1 MLDTLKV
8 AIPLTK
14 GQHKRIHQLATGD
27 DSWVWALMHQQSGEV
42 VARKFCGL
50 AQTDGESYHREI
62 RFDYPPKWSEDAR
75 LWVEFSLPKFWY
87 GHNIILLYDW
97 ANALRRFRALLVEQF
112 HLKRLKLAPIEE
124 WEVWRVDTCYAY
136 KFPSQQTAQLYLDSL
151 KRMRFPWKQPAIHPH
166 SIFWGGGTY
175 SFKCYLKFP
184 EFQAHDR
191 KELCKKEFN
200 PEWIDYLDELASGVF
215 RVEACLRRKYLMRMM
230 GVKTVGDLMGDKAWL
245 EFDSHLEKIPGFD
258 PLLSHMAIMAYQLQ
272 QLGVSQIDPNK
283 EGHTLVS
290 GCHYHAPDTIL
301 DTDFVGY
308 YHPAGGFTYYKM
320 ALPMAKLRELLH
332 RFLGGSQGME
342 TIDRVEVALSA
353 HYKPVKVARLVGF
366 WLYVKQ
372 FGAEKAK
379 QCFGERSYYY
389 NRKQLKSAG
398 VGLIEAN
405 ENIIKADPEFFRNF
419 SLDIPSPYA
428 HHKADEFRDSG
439 NILNLDTYRAG

>member
-1 MLDTLKV
+1 MLDTIKV

-27 DSWVWALMHQQSGEV
+27 DSWVWALMHQQSGETV
-42 VARKFCGL
+42 VRKFRGL

-62 RFDYPPKWSEDAR
+62 RFDYPPRWSEDAR

-112 HLKRLKLAPIEE
+112 HLKRLKLAPIEL
-124 WEVWRVDTCYAY
+124 WEVWRADCCYAY
-136 KFPSQQTAQLYLDSL
+136 KFPSQQLAQLYLDSL
-151 KRMRFPWKQPAIHPH
+151 KRMRFPRKQPAIHPH

-175 SFKCYLKFP
+175 AFKVYLKFP

-191 KELCKKEFN
+191 KELCKKESN
-200 PEWIDYLDELASGVF
+200 PDWIDHLDELASGVF
-215 RVEACLRRKYLMRMM
+215 RVEASLRRKYLMRM
-230 GVKTVGDLMGDKAWL
+230 GVKTVSDLMTDKAWM
-245 EFDSHLEKIPGFD
+245 EFDEHLEKNKDFD
-258 PLLSHMAIMAYQLQ
+258 PLLSIMAISLYEM
-272 QLGVSQIDPNK
+272 K
-283 EGHTLVS
+283 ESGNTDYDLIKGNTPLVS
-290 GCHYHAPDTIL
+290 GRYYHAPDTIL
-301 DTDFVGY
+301 DSDFVNY
-308 YHPAGGFTYYKM
+308 YHPAGGFTYYNM
-320 ALPMAKLRELLH
+320 PLPLAKLRELLY
-332 RFLGGSQGME
+332 RFLGGKQGME
-342 TIDRVEVALSA
+342 TIDKVEVALSA

-379 QCFGERSYYY
+379 QCFGEQPYYY
-389 NRKQLKSAG
+389 NRRQLKAAG
-398 VGLIEAN
+398 VGLVEAN

-419 SLDIPSPYA
+419 GLDIPSPYA

-439 NILNLDTYRAG
+439 NVLNLDSYRAG